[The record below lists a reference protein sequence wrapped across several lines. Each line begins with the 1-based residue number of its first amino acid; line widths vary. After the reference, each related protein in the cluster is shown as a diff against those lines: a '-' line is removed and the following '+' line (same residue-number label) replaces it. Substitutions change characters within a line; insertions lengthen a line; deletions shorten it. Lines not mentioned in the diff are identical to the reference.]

1 MKRSAKASR
10 SILLLLV
17 AAGAAVLSAQ
27 QPAKP
32 KPIWARNH
40 PLPHGFNVG
49 EAFPT
54 DALPSAVDGKPM
66 SIADFRGKKVIVN
79 IFASW

>member
-1 MKRSAKASR
+1 MRTW
-10 SILLLLV
+10 ILAALLI
-17 AAGAAVLSAQ
+17 APMAGVAQ

-54 DALPSAVDGKPM
+54 IALPSAVDGKTM
-66 SIADFRGKKVIVN
+66 SIADFRGRKVIVN

>member
-1 MKRSAKASR
+1 MKTW
-10 SILLLLV
+10 ILAALLV
-17 AAGAAVLSAQ
+17 APLAAQ
-27 QPAKP
+27 QTPKP

-49 EAFPT
+49 DPFPT
-54 DALPSAVDGKPM
+54 IALPSAADGKTM

>member
-1 MKRSAKASR
+1 MKSF
-10 SILLLLV
+10 LWTPL
-17 AAGAAVLSAQ
+17 AVLAATAAITAQ
-27 QPAKP
+27 PQPPKP

-40 PLPHGFNVG
+40 PLPAGFNPG

-54 DALPSAVDGKPM
+54 VALPAAADGRPT
-66 SIADFRGKKVIVN
+66 SLADFRGKKVIVN

>member
-1 MKRSAKASR
+1 MKTW
-10 SILLLLV
+10 ILTALLV
-17 AAGAAVLSAQ
+17 APVALAAQ
-27 QPAKP
+27 QAAKP

-54 DALPSAVDGKPM
+54 TALPSAVDGKTM